1 MRRYSGFEHERVLL
15 YHSRMQH
22 IVGHCDPTP
31 EIKSTRPSGDPL
43 AALDGQ
49 KPKPPVWTLCSPKY
63 KFKRAASLVA
73 AQQRQRPSS
82 APAKRTSAFGTL
94 VQASSPARRPGLAM
108 ADVVQHAQLRKEQRK
123 DMIAKQFAQAVSKK
137 SVHVVAKR
145 LAFAQV
151 QKIERQKAF
160 THKFVQKQHR
170 KMEAAR
176 PPQWQRKFQCGVWF
190 WVDENTGEAR
200 AAPPPPEKEDD
211 ASSVGLCKKWHAEER
226 HRNSTRRR
234 IRKYFDD
241 ETLGGLDDDASV
253 DSTIPLGTGYVA
265 YEPSPYEELCVLLDQ
280 GKMPRPKSAPAGGR
294 RPIATDATATKARAE
309 SRTKARSE
317 SRTKARSE
325 SRTKARGESRTKA
338 RSETRTVLGV
348 TPRRQRLLEDAAATG
363 RLSPSR

>member
-1 MRRYSGFEHERVLL
+1 
-15 YHSRMQH
+15 
-22 IVGHCDPTP
+22 
-31 EIKSTRPSGDPL
+31 
-43 AALDGQ
+43 
-49 KPKPPVWTLCSPKY
+49 
-63 KFKRAASLVA
+63 
-73 AQQRQRPSS
+73 
-82 APAKRTSAFGTL
+82 
-94 VQASSPARRPGLAM
+94 
-108 ADVVQHAQLRKEQRK
+108 
-123 DMIAKQFAQAVSKK
+123 MIAKQFAQAVSKK

-234 IRKYFDD
+234 VRKYFDD

-265 YEPSPYEELCVLLDQ
+265 YEPSPYEELCALLDE

-294 RPIATDATATKARAE
+294 RPAAAVATATKARNE
-309 SRTKARSE
+309 TRTKARSE

-325 SRTKARGESRTKA
+325 SRTKARA
-338 RSETRTVLGV
+338 ETRTVLGV